1 LKRLFRDKILNPP
14 FQFYDYFFSDYFSDL
29 LNKGFFYKIYEFF
42 QSFQL
47 LNHFKAKELW
57 IKHQSI
63 FESEV
68 LFRELELFKII
79 ELLFMVYNE
88 NINSISLKTTRL
100 LREKIPEIGFSELIK
115 TFLRLDIHILEFALS
130 LLNNEIHKIVYKL
143 SKYDLL
149 EEFEPKESSI
159 IKDIY
164 ANKFN
169 LIKERVPIIKRKIE
183 EKYVHE

>member
-1 LKRLFRDKILNPP
+1 
-14 FQFYDYFFSDYFSDL
+14 
-29 LNKGFFYKIYEFF
+29 
-42 QSFQL
+42 
-47 LNHFKAKELW
+47 
-57 IKHQSI
+57 
-63 FESEV
+63 
-68 LFRELELFKII
+68 
-79 ELLFMVYNE
+79 MVYNE